1 MRLYTSGKMKHRQV
15 LTVVGFF
22 LLLQGCDAIQTFR
35 EVPRYTE
42 VNPGGNAELR
52 CVIDSIGGEC
62 RWQKDGK
69 PIGLYNGK
77 YEWASR
83 PGSGDCSLKLMEV
96 DIKFDDGL
104 WECQVTASSFESQD
118 ALASKPARLVVREP
132 PKSFTIIKENLPIE
146 LGTEITVVD
155 GKLETVHC
163 ESRKSNPAPLL
174 EWFLGDR
181 PIRASAQK
189 NVTEEGDDRRW
200 KAYSVLEYVFSQD
213 DYGKNLICRVNHP
226 AYANEYEEAS
236 VKLDLL
242 YKPKVTVT
250 RVADDI
256 IEEGKSTVKMS
267 CSADANPPARIFWRK
282 RGSAENREIVETLNF
297 SPVMRGD
304 TGTYV
309 CQAEN
314 AIGLS
319 AEEIVELDVLYA
331 PKILRVTPVGGAT
344 IGVHNKTIMTC
355 SAEGNPLPK
364 YLWLQK
370 LPSNQVLKRGYN
382 NTLSIEDTTYDHQ
395 GEYVCEA
402 VNVIGDQRK
411 VVQSEPLRIEVRGAP
426 QVLRYS
432 VVKEVEA
439 VSGRDVR
446 LEMEVCSDPIP
457 SKTTWDWGSL
467 RVEAGQ
473 DLHNRY
479 LAEQMVK
486 HAEREDCYIAR
497 LVVRNVSPAD
507 SRRYFLNVENAH
519 GTDRYAVSLN
529 VKEPVSMASVIG
541 VVIAL
546 LILFV
551 LLVIIL
557 LYAYKKQKLCFKDA
571 RKLDKSL
578 EGLNESRG
586 FDAEKTGNG
595 LPTVKI
601 AGNSINGNGPLPPDG
616 MYHVSDLN
624 GGGATNNGM
633 DLIHGSLTDKVNNCR
648 LPPSTRV

>member
-1 MRLYTSGKMKHRQV
+1 
-15 LTVVGFF
+15 
-22 LLLQGCDAIQTFR
+22 
-35 EVPRYTE
+35 
-42 VNPGGNAELR
+42 
-52 CVIDSIGGEC
+52 
-62 RWQKDGK
+62 
-69 PIGLYNGK
+69 
-77 YEWASR
+77 
-83 PGSGDCSLKLMEV
+83 
-96 DIKFDDGL
+96 
-104 WECQVTASSFESQD
+104 
-118 ALASKPARLVVREP
+118 
-132 PKSFTIIKENLPIE
+132 
-146 LGTEITVVD
+146 
-155 GKLETVHC
+155 
-163 ESRKSNPAPLL
+163 
-174 EWFLGDR
+174 
-181 PIRASAQK
+181 
-189 NVTEEGDDRRW
+189 
-200 KAYSVLEYVFSQD
+200 
-213 DYGKNLICRVNHP
+213 
-226 AYANEYEEAS
+226 
-236 VKLDLL
+236 
-242 YKPKVTVT
+242 
-250 RVADDI
+250 
-256 IEEGKSTVKMS
+256 
-267 CSADANPPARIFWRK
+267 
-282 RGSAENREIVETLNF
+282 
-297 SPVMRGD
+297 
-304 TGTYV
+304 
-309 CQAEN
+309 
-314 AIGLS
+314 
-319 AEEIVELDVLYA
+319 
-331 PKILRVTPVGGAT
+331 
-344 IGVHNKTIMTC
+344 
-355 SAEGNPLPK
+355 
-364 YLWLQK
+364 
-370 LPSNQVLKRGYN
+370 
-382 NTLSIEDTTYDHQ
+382 
-395 GEYVCEA
+395 
-402 VNVIGDQRK
+402 
-411 VVQSEPLRIEVRGAP
+411 
-426 QVLRYS
+426 

-633 DLIHGSLTDKVNNCR
+633 DLIHGSLTDK
-648 LPPSTRV
+648 P

>member
-1 MRLYTSGKMKHRQV
+1 MVSTLV
-15 LTVVGFF
+15 LSVFI
-22 LLLQGCDAIQTFR
+22 LLQGCDAMQSFR
-35 EVPRYTE
+35 EEPGYTE
-42 VNPGGNAELR
+42 VNPGANAELR
-52 CVIDSIGGEC
+52 CVIDGIGGEC

-83 PGSGDCSLKLMEV
+83 PGSGDCSLNIMAV

-132 PKSFTIIKENLPIE
+132 PKSFTIIKENVPIE
-146 LGTEITVVD
+146 VGTQITVVD

-163 ESRKSNPAPLL
+163 ESRKSNPAPVLQ
-174 EWFLGDR
+174 WFLGER
-181 PIRASAQK
+181 ELRASAQK

-213 DYGKNLICRVNHP
+213 DFGKQLTCRVNHP
-226 AYANEYEEAS
+226 AYANEHEEAA

-250 RVADDI
+250 KVSEDVL
-256 IEEGKSTVKMS
+256 EEGRSSVKMT
-267 CSADANPPARIFWRK
+267 CSADANPPARVFWRK
-282 RGSAENREIVETLNF
+282 YGASEERQFVETLEF
-297 SPVMRGD
+297 SPVMRKD
-304 TGTYV
+304 SGTYV

-319 AEEIVELDVLYA
+319 PEETVELDVLYP
-331 PKILRVTPVGGAT
+331 PKILRVTPSGGAT
-344 IGVHNKTIMTC
+344 IGVHNTSILTC

-370 LPSNQVLKRGYN
+370 LPSNQVLKRGYEDK
-382 NTLSIEDTTYDHQ
+382 LVIEDTTYDHQ

-402 VNVIGDQRK
+402 VNVIGDQKK
-411 VVQSEPLRIEVRGAP
+411 VVQSEPLRMEVRGAP

-432 VVKEVEA
+432 VAKEVEA

-473 DLHNRY
+473 DLHGRY
-479 LAEQMVK
+479 LAEQMVQ
-486 HAEREDCYIAR
+486 HPEREDCYIAR
-497 LVVRNVSPAD
+497 LVVKKVSPAD
-507 SRRYFLNVENAH
+507 SRRYFLHVENAH
-519 GTDRYAVSLN
+519 GTDRYAVALN

-546 LILFV
+546 LVLFV
-551 LLVIIL
+551 ILVIVL
-557 LYAYKKQKLCFKDA
+557 LYAYKKQKLCFKDDN
-571 RKLDKSL
+571 KLNKSM
-578 EGLNESRG
+578 EGLNDSRG
-586 FDAEKTGNG
+586 FDAEKAGNG
-595 LPTVKI
+595 LPNVKSN
-601 AGNSINGNGPLPPDG
+601 GINGNGPLPPDG

-624 GGGATNNGM
+624 GTGGGATNNGM
-633 DLIHGSLTDKVNNCR
+633 DLIHGSLTDK
-648 LPPSTRV
+648 P